1 MLILVRHGESTGNAD
16 GLLLGRIDAPL
27 TPRGL
32 AQAETVGPLVAGAT
46 RVISSSLQRAR
57 RTAEALG
64 TGLPIE
70 IDDRWIEVDY
80 GEFDGRPLTSVPD
93 EVWVRWRSDP
103 DYRPTGGESLREA
116 GTRVRAAC
124 EELFG
129 VDGEGARGPGAVVV
143 VSHVSPIKAATCWA
157 LGLGDEGAWRLYLA
171 TASLTR
177 ITWGTSGPVLARF
190 NQTPWSEHG

>member
-46 RVISSSLQRAR
+46 RLISSSLQRAR

-64 TGLPIE
+64 TGLPVE

-124 EELFG
+124 EELFA

-177 ITWGTSGPVLARF
+177 ITWGATGPVLARF

>member
-64 TGLPIE
+64 TGLPVE

-177 ITWGTSGPVLARF
+177 ITWGASGPVLARF
-190 NQTPWSEHG
+190 NQTPWSES

>member
-27 TPRGL
+27 TERGV
-32 AQAETVGPLVAGAT
+32 AQAETVGPLVGGAT

-57 RTAEALG
+57 RTAEVLG

-80 GEFDGRPLTSVPD
+80 GEFDGRPLRSLPD
-93 EVWVRWRSDP
+93 EVWARWRSDP
-103 DYRPTGGESLREA
+103 DFRPPGGETLREA

-124 EELFG
+124 EELFAI
-129 VDGEGARGPGAVVV
+129 DGEGARGPGAVVV

-177 ITWGTSGPVLARF
+177 IDWGASGPVLARF
-190 NQTPWSEHG
+190 NETPWSERR